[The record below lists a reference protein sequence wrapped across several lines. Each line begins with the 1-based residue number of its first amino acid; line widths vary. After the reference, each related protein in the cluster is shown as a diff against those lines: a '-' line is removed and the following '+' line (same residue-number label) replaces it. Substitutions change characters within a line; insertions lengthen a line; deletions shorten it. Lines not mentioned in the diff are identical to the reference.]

1 MKRVLMF
8 LVTGM
13 LVGPAAFAQT
23 GDLGAQIAAADTAL
37 GGRPGE
43 ISVTSSGTISEGK
56 VSLSVGHDLVCS
68 NQAIISLNAGSYLYQ
83 NSQTS
88 IKNCIISST
97 STPISGEVQST
108 DSDHVVLNGV
118 TFIGGGN
125 LVNWVGVTDFRI
137 SDNTVAG
144 ITAADSTTNTTTAG
158 YYLLNCSHGHVDN
171 LVASGFVFPAGKN
184 NTAILELNL
193 SSYITINNPVIQN
206 VDASYVHFGAGA
218 IELNGS
224 THIVVHG
231 GTITGNSN
239 TDGILSESSGNNV
252 SSSDLTITSLNASFN
267 GGVGLNTAAPLGL
280 GDGLDLINTSHIFI
294 SHCTLDGDGS
304 LHDEQPGIWLFLD
317 DDVVVADSDISDGS
331 MAGIAAAGTRNVR
344 LIRDTINRNQAS
356 GVFTEWQGGT
366 ATNVGAAVTFAAGVS
381 GGFGVAWLTGTPF
394 ILDGLTYQIA
404 SVTDSAHLTLT
415 TAPPDHSSP
424 AAWGVNTTQEIRDST
439 IDDNGLG
446 GFGGQIQVG
455 ISWADGTTGTISGV
469 TSTNTGVGTQLY
481 GLELANTASVKLDN
495 DDFSGNVKGGN
506 GILGGLLTV
515 SIPSLSFANQGVATT
530 SAAQTI
536 TVIAGAI
543 VVQNL
548 IIVASDDFSQTNNCG
563 TGLPAFGTCQ
573 VTLTFTPSAAG
584 ILTGTLVVAGSDPN
598 SPQTVSLTGTAVSP
612 GLGLSV
618 ATGGFN
624 SATVA
629 AGSTA
634 KYSLS
639 IGGAGISGAASLSC
653 TGAPAGAT
661 CSLPSTEALSA
672 TQATPFAVNV
682 TTTAPTTGAV
692 HQNYFKSSSSW
703 LWALSIG
710 WVVLPAGLCK
720 KRLVRRRLL
729 SSSLLLLMFLCSCG
743 GASKSVATDSPGTPA
758 GQYALTVT
766 AKVGST
772 SQQIPLILMVR

>member
-1 MKRVLMF
+1 MKRALMF
-8 LVTGM
+8 LVSGM
-13 LVGPAAFAQT
+13 LIGPAAFAQT
-23 GDLGAQIAAADTAL
+23 GDLGAQIAAADAAL
-37 GGRPGE
+37 GARPGE
-43 ISVTSSGTISEGK
+43 IPVTASGTISEGE

-68 NQAIISLNAGSYLYQ
+68 NQATIFLNAGSYILQ
-83 NSQTS
+83 NSHTS

-97 STPISGEVQST
+97 STPISGEVQSINT
-108 DSDHVVLNGV
+108 DHVVLNGV

-125 LVNWVGVTDFRI
+125 LVDWVGVTEFLI
-137 SDNTVAG
+137 SNNTVVS

-158 YYLLNCSHGHVDN
+158 YYLLNCSHGQVDN
-171 LVASGFVFPAGKN
+171 LAASGFVFPAGKN

-193 SSYITINNPVIQN
+193 SSYITVNNPVIQN
-206 VDASYVHFGAGA
+206 VDASYVHLGAGA

-231 GTITGNSN
+231 GTIAGNSN

-252 SSSDLTITSLNASFN
+252 SSSHLTITDLNASYN
-267 GGVGLNTAAPLGL
+267 GGLGLNTAAPLGL
-280 GDGLDLINTSHIFI
+280 GDGLDIINTSHIFI
-294 SHCTLDGDGS
+294 SHCTFDGDGS

-317 DDVVVADSDISDGS
+317 DDVLVADSDISDGS

-366 ATNVGAAVTFAAGVS
+366 ATNAGPAVTFVAGVS
-381 GGFGVAWLTGTPF
+381 GGFGLSWLTGTPF

-404 SVTDSAHLTLT
+404 SVTDSTHLTLT
-415 TAPPDHSSP
+415 TAPPEHASP

-481 GLELANTASVKLDN
+481 GLELANSASVAVDN
-495 DDFSGNVKGGN
+495 DNFSGNLNGGN

-515 SIPSLSFANQGVATT
+515 SIPSLSFPNQEVGAT
-530 SAAQTI
+530 SGAQTI

-548 IIVASDDFSQTNNCG
+548 VIVASDNFSQTNNCG
-563 TGLPAFGTCQ
+563 TGLPAFATCQ
-573 VTLTFTPSAAG
+573 VTVIFTPTVAG
-584 ILTGTLVVAGSDPN
+584 ALTGTLVVAGSDPN
-598 SPQTVSLTGTAVSP
+598 IPETVSLTGTAVSP

-639 IGGAGISGAASLSC
+639 LGGAGMIGTASLSC

-661 CSLPSTEALSA
+661 CNLPATEAVSA
-672 TQATPFAVNV
+672 TQATPFAVSV
-682 TTTAPTTGAV
+682 TTSAPTMGALR
-692 HQNYFKSSSSW
+692 QNYFRSSSW

-710 WVVLPAGLCK
+710 WVVLPAGLS
-720 KRLVRRRLL
+720 RRRLGRRKL
-729 SSSLLLLMFLCSCG
+729 SSSLLLLLMFLCSCG
-743 GASKSVATDSPGTPA
+743 GDPKSLATDPPGTPA
-758 GQYALTVT
+758 GQYTLTVT

-772 SQQIPLILMVR
+772 SEQTTLMLTVK

>member
-1 MKRVLMF
+1 MAMKHVLMF
-8 LVTGM
+8 LATGIFI
-13 LVGPAAFAQT
+13 GSAAFAQAA
-23 GDLGAQIAAADTAL
+23 DLGAQIAAADAAL
-37 GGRPGE
+37 GARPGE
-43 ISVTSSGTISEGK
+43 IPVTASGTISEGE

-68 NQAIISLNAGSYLYQ
+68 NQATISLNAGSYLYQ
-83 NSQTS
+83 NSHTS
-88 IKNCIISST
+88 IRNCIISST
-97 STPISGEVQST
+97 ATPISGEVQSINT
-108 DSDHVVLNGV
+108 DNVVLDGV

-125 LVNWVGVTDFRI
+125 LVNWSGVTDFRI
-137 SDNTVAG
+137 SNNTVVS
-144 ITAADSTTNTTTAG
+144 ITAVDSTMNATTAG
-158 YYLLNCSHGHVDN
+158 YYLFNCSHGQIDN
-171 LVASGFVFPAGKN
+171 FAAGGFVFPAGEN

-206 VDASYVHFGAGA
+206 VDASYVHLGAGA

-239 TDGILSESSGNNV
+239 TDGILSESFGNNV
-252 SSSDLTITSLNASFN
+252 SSSHLTITGLNASYN

-304 LHDEQPGIWLFLD
+304 LHDEQPAIWLFLD
-317 DDVVVADSDISDGS
+317 DDVLVADSDLSDGS
-331 MAGIAAAGTRNVR
+331 MAGIATAGSPNVR
-344 LIRDTINRNQAS
+344 LLRDTINRNQAT

-366 ATNVGAAVTFAAGVS
+366 ATNVGPAVTFAAGVS
-381 GGFGVAWLTGTPF
+381 GGFGLSWLTGTLF
-394 ILDGLTYQIA
+394 ILDGVTYHIS
-404 SVTDSAHLTLT
+404 SVTDSKHLTLT

-469 TSTNTGVGTQLY
+469 TSTNTGVGAQLY
-481 GLELANTASVKLDN
+481 GLELANTASVALDN
-495 DDFSGNVKGGN
+495 DNFSGNVNGGN
-506 GILGGLLTV
+506 GIQGGLLTV
-515 SIPSLSFANQGVATT
+515 SVPSLTFPSQEVAST

-536 TVIAGAI
+536 TVTAGAI

-548 IIVASDDFSQTNNCG
+548 VIVASDNFSQTNNCG

-573 VTLTFTPSAAG
+573 VVITFTPSAAG
-584 ILTGTLVVAGSDPN
+584 AVTGTLVIAGSDPN
-598 SPQTVSLTGTAVSP
+598 NPQTISLTGTAVSP

-639 IGGAGISGAASLSC
+639 IGGAGMSGTAFLSC
-653 TGAPAGAT
+653 TGAPAAAT
-661 CSLPSTEALSA
+661 CNLPATEALSP
-672 TQATPFAVNV
+672 TQATPFAVSV
-682 TTTAPTTGAV
+682 MTVAPTMGALR
-692 HQNYFKSSSSW
+692 QDYFRSSRW

-710 WVVLPAGLCK
+710 WVVLPAGLSK
-720 KRLVRRRLL
+720 KRKVRRRLL
-729 SSSLLLLMFLCSCG
+729 SLPLLLLMFLCSCG
-743 GASKSVATDSPGTPA
+743 GDPRSARGTPA
-758 GQYALTVT
+758 GQYTLTVT
-766 AKVGST
+766 AKVGNASEQT
-772 SQQIPLILMVR
+772 TLMLTVK